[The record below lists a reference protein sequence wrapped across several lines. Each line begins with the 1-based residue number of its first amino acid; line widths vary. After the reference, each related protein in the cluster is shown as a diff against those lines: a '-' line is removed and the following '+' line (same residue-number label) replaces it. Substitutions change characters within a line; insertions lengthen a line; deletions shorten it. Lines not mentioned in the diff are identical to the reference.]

1 MRDSSKRFTLRQHGL
16 KGKLGG
22 VAIMKCRRLSVM
34 GIYAMANRLGV
45 ALLLTV
51 LSAALIVA
59 PPFTPGAW
67 AQDTEGDIRLADG
80 KQAHEGRVEI
90 YHDGEWGSV
99 CNDGWDERAYAYSD
113 PRDSQE
119 SRVVCRQL
127 GYAGG
132 GVSSLDFGLGS
143 GPIWLDEVACLGYE
157 DRLEDC
163 DSSGWGE
170 HDCRP
175 REDIGVVCS
184 TATPS
189 PGVLVRPSQSLQMK
203 EGERTIY
210 EISLES
216 EPTGDVTITPMATG
230 DVTVSGP
237 TGTFNASNWLGW
249 KLVAVTATEDQ
260 TVANR
265 QATITHSVTGGG
277 YDGVAGPSV
286 SILILD
292 KPPQV
297 EVSFVPGSY
306 KVQEGGTTTVQVR
319 LSADPQRTVTI
330 PLTTTNRDGATAAD
344 YELPSSVTFNTGE
357 TEKDIT
363 VTATD
368 DTIDDDGESVQLGF
382 GSMLPDR
389 VGIDTLGSTVTV
401 AILDDDAPQVRVS
414 FARTRYTATEGGTAA
429 TVTVTLDTDP
439 ERTVTIPLTT
449 TNRGGATAADY
460 ELPPSVTFNT
470 GETKKDITVTA
481 TDDTIDDD
489 GESVRLGFGSSLPDR
504 VGIYILGSTAV
515 VSILD
520 NDVPQ
525 VRVSFERT
533 HYTATEGGTAATV
546 KVKLDTDPERTVTI
560 PLTTTNRDGATAA
573 DYTGVP
579 SNLTFNTGETEKGII
594 VTATDD
600 AIDDDVIDDDGESVQ
615 LGFGSSLPDRVTA
628 GSTTTVTL
636 ADNDTR
642 GVKVSEPT
650 LNVSEGDKQT
660 YTLVLTSKPIAEV
673 IVTVTGATGDVS
685 VSGSPV
691 RFMPTTWDRSQT
703 ITVNAAEDA
712 DAVADPTVTLRHT
725 VSGGDYDSVSAD
737 VVWVT
742 IIEQDAPT
750 LTIERAQA
758 AESAQEIVFT
768 VRLSVESSEAVTVDY
783 ETADGT
789 AKAGQ
794 DYDSQSRTLR
804 FPANSTTPQ
813 EIRVPIIDDDR
824 DEAEEETFTVRLH
837 NATNATLAGGG
848 TTLTATGTITDDD
861 EPVVAVSFKAARYTV
876 DEGKFVEVTVRLS
889 ADPERRVEIR
899 LTLTPGDNVEPSD
912 YSGVPD
918 IVVFESGDRSQR
930 FSFSAHADQRDEAA
944 ETLTL
949 DFDVPLPTGVE
960 MGSPP
965 TTVVTINGSEG
976 DGGGGDGG
984 GGDGGGGDGG
994 GGGSGGGPACEED
1007 LHGNSAAQATGMA
1020 LATET
1025 VGAICPAADVDYFTV
1040 PAPGRGLLFV
1050 DTTGQV
1056 QTHGSLWQAGATLA
1070 AGPTDGGQP
1079 GARLGARVE
1088 AGPVVIALQ
1097 GQGGATGAYTLQ
1109 VTFVP
1114 GFLENPG
1121 ANSFQS
1127 GIGVISGWT
1136 CDAEEVEI
1144 VLNGEPQEAAYGTER
1159 LDTAGV
1165 CSGTDNGFGLLFN
1178 WNLLGDGEHEVVAL
1192 VDGVELDRATVT
1204 VTTLGA
1210 EFLRDVTGTCTAAD
1224 FPTMDETV
1232 TLAWQQTQQ
1241 NFVIVDGPA
1250 PASITNRAGR
1260 ASVGYLENPGPN
1272 SFQSGIGVLSGWVC
1286 EGAEV
1291 IIELNG
1297 AGQPAAYGTERLDT
1311 EEACGDTA
1319 NGFGLLFNWNLL
1331 GDGEHEVVA
1340 YVDEVELGRA
1350 TVRVTTLGVEF
1361 VRGAEGECVVE
1372 DFPMVSETTT
1382 LAWQQNSQNFV
1393 ITDVE

>member
-22 VAIMKCRRLSVM
+22 
-34 GIYAMANRLGV
+34 

-67 AQDTEGDIRLADG
+67 AQDTEGDIRLANG

-99 CNDGWDERAYAYSD
+99 CNDIWDETAHSD
-113 PRDSQE
+113 PRDSTE

-132 GVSSLDFGLGS
+132 GVSSLDFGRGD

-163 DSSGWGE
+163 HSSGWGE

-203 EGERTIY
+203 EGERIIY

-237 TGTFNASNWLGW
+237 TGAFNASNWLGW
-249 KLVAVTATEDQ
+249 KPVAVTATEDQ
-260 TVANR
+260 TIANKR
-265 QATITHSVTGGG
+265 ATITHSVTGGG

-292 KPPQV
+292 PPQV

-306 KVQEGGTTTVQVR
+306 TVQEGGTTTVQVR
-319 LSADPQRTVTI
+319 LSTDPERTVKIPLTTTNGGGATAADYELPSSVTFNTGETEKDIIVTATDDTIHDDGESVQLGFGSMLPDRVEIDILGSTVTVAILDDDVPQVRVSFERTRYTAIEGGTAATVTVTLDTNPKRTVTI
-330 PLTTTNRDGATAAD
+330 PLTTTNRGGATAAD

-368 DTIDDDGESVQLGF
+368 DTIDDDGESVRLRF

-389 VGIDTLGSTVTV
+389 VGINTLGSTAIVG
-401 AILDDDAPQVRVS
+401 ILDNDVPQVRVS
-414 FARTRYTATEGGTAA
+414 FARPHYTATEGGRAA
-429 TVTVTLDTDP
+429 TVRVTLDTYP

-460 ELPPSVTFNT
+460 DALPSSVTFNT
-470 GETKKDITVTA
+470 SETAKGITVTA
-481 TDDTIDDD
+481 TDD
-489 GESVRLGFGSSLPDR
+489 
-504 VGIYILGSTAV
+504 A
-515 VSILD
+515 
-520 NDVPQ
+520 
-525 VRVSFERT
+525 
-533 HYTATEGGTAATV
+533 
-546 KVKLDTDPERTVTI
+546 
-560 PLTTTNRDGATAA
+560 
-573 DYTGVP
+573 
-579 SNLTFNTGETEKGII
+579 
-594 VTATDD
+594 
-600 AIDDDVIDDDGESVQ
+600 IDDDGESVQ

-650 LNVSEGDKQT
+650 LNVSEGDNRT
-660 YTLVLTSKPIAEV
+660 YTLVLTSEPIAEV

-691 RFMPTTWDRSQT
+691 RFTPTTWNRSQT
-703 ITVNAAEDA
+703 ITVNAAKDA

-725 VSGGDYDSVSAD
+725 VSGGDYDSASAD
-737 VVWVT
+737 VVRVT
-742 IIEQDAPT
+742 IIEKDTPT

-758 AESAQEIVFT
+758 AESAPMVFE
-768 VRLSVESSEAVTVDY
+768 VELSVASSEAVTVDY
-783 ETADGT
+783 ATANGT
-789 AKAGQ
+789 ATAGQ
-794 DYDSQSRTLR
+794 DYTAQSGTLT

-813 EIRVPIIDDDR
+813 MIRVRLLNDTV

-837 NATNATLAGGG
+837 NAQSAALAGGG

-861 EPVVAVSFKAARYTV
+861 EPMVAVSFNAASYTV

-889 ADPERRVEIR
+889 ADPERRVEIP

-918 IVVFESGDRSQR
+918 IVVFESGDRERS
-930 FSFSAHADQRDEAA
+930 FSFMARADQEEEAA

-960 MGSPP
+960 VGSPA
-965 TTVVTINGSEG
+965 TTVVTIDSNEG
-976 DGGGGDGG
+976 DGGGGRSGGGDDGGEGGGEGGGDDGGEGG
-984 GGDGGGGDGG
+984 GGEGG
-994 GGGSGGGPACEED
+994 GGGPACEDD

-1025 VGAICPAADVDYFTV
+1025 VGAICPVADVDYFTV

-1050 DTTGQV
+1050 ATTGQV
-1056 QTHGSLWQAGATLA
+1056 QTHGTLWQAGATLA
-1070 AGPTDGGQP
+1070 DGPTGGGQP

-1088 AGPVVIALQ
+1088 AGPVVITLQ

-1127 GIGVISGWT
+1127 GIGLISGWT
-1136 CDAEEVEI
+1136 CDADEVEI
-1144 VLNGEPQEAAYGTER
+1144 ALNGEPQEAAYGTAR
-1159 LDTAGV
+1159 LDTEAV
-1165 CSGTDNGFGLLFN
+1165 CSDTDNGFGLLFN

-1210 EFLRDVTGTCTAAD
+1210 EFLRDATGTCTVED
-1224 FPTMDETV
+1224 FPTGDETV

-1241 NFVIVDGPA
+1241 NFVIVDGAMPSGA
-1250 PASITNRAGR
+1250 TRTGRAG
-1260 ASVGYLENPGPN
+1260 VGYLENPGPN
-1272 SFQSGIGVLSGWVC
+1272 SFQSGIGVISGWVC
-1286 EGAEV
+1286 EGEEV
-1291 IIELNG
+1291 VIELNG

-1311 EEACGDTA
+1311 EETCGDTA

-1331 GDGEHEVVA
+1331 GEGEHEVVA
-1340 YVDEVELGRA
+1340 FVDGEELGRA
-1350 TVRVTTLGVEF
+1350 TVRVTTLGAEF

-1372 DFPMVSETTT
+1372 DFPVVGETTT

>member
-67 AQDTEGDIRLADG
+67 AQDTEGDIRLANG
-80 KQAHEGRVEI
+80 RQAHEGRVEI

-99 CNDGWDERAYAYSD
+99 CNDIWDETAHSD
-113 PRDSQE
+113 PRESRE

-132 GVSSLDFGLGS
+132 GVSSQNFGLGS
-143 GPIWLDEVACLGYE
+143 GPIWLDEVACTGYE
-157 DRLEDC
+157 NRLEDC
-163 DSSGWGE
+163 HSSGWGE
-170 HDCRP
+170 HDCKP

-203 EGERTIY
+203 EGERIIY

-237 TGTFNASNWLGW
+237 TGAFNASNWLGW
-249 KLVAVTATEDQ
+249 KPVYVTATEDQ
-260 TVANR
+260 TIANKR
-265 QATITHSVTGGG
+265 ATITHSVTGGG

-292 KPPQV
+292 PPQV

-306 KVQEGGTTTVQVR
+306 TVQEGGTTTVQVR
-319 LSADPQRTVTI
+319 LSTDPERTVTIPLTTTNGGGATAADYELPSSVTFNTGETEKDITVTATDDTIHDDGESVRLGFGSMLPDRVGIDTLGSTVTVAILDDDVPQVRVSFERTRYTAIEGGTAATVTVTLDTNPKRTVTI
-330 PLTTTNRDGATAAD
+330 PLTTTNRGGATAAD

-368 DTIDDDGESVQLGF
+368 DTIDDDGESVRLRF
-382 GSMLPDR
+382 GSSLPDR
-389 VGIDTLGSTVTV
+389 VGIDTLGSTAIVG
-401 AILDDDAPQVRVS
+401 ILDNDVPQVRVS
-414 FARTRYTATEGGTAA
+414 FARPHYTATEGGRAA
-429 TVTVTLDTDP
+429 TVRVTLDTYP

-460 ELPPSVTFNT
+460 DALPSSVTFNT
-470 GETKKDITVTA
+470 SETKKD
-481 TDDTIDDD
+481 
-489 GESVRLGFGSSLPDR
+489 
-504 VGIYILGSTAV
+504 
-515 VSILD
+515 
-520 NDVPQ
+520 
-525 VRVSFERT
+525 
-533 HYTATEGGTAATV
+533 
-546 KVKLDTDPERTVTI
+546 
-560 PLTTTNRDGATAA
+560 
-573 DYTGVP
+573 
-579 SNLTFNTGETEKGII
+579 II

-600 AIDDDVIDDDGESVQ
+600 TIDDDGESVQ

-650 LNVSEGDKQT
+650 LNVSEGDNQT
-660 YTLVLTSKPIAEV
+660 YTLILTSEPTADV
-673 IVTVTGATGDVS
+673 TVTVTGATGDVS
-685 VSGSPV
+685 LSGSPV
-691 RFMPTTWDRSQT
+691 RFTPTTWDRSRT

-725 VSGGDYDSVSAD
+725 VSGGDYNSVSAD
-737 VVWVT
+737 VVRVT
-742 IIEQDAPT
+742 IIEKDAPT

-758 AESAQEIVFT
+758 AESAEAMVFM
-768 VRLSVESSEAVTVDY
+768 VELSVASNEAVTVDY
-783 ETADGT
+783 ATADGT
-789 AKAGQ
+789 ATARQ
-794 DYDSQSRTLR
+794 DYDSQSGTLT

-813 EIRVPIIDDDR
+813 MIRVRLLNDTV
-824 DEAEEETFTVRLH
+824 DEAEEETFTVQLR
-837 NATNATLAGGG
+837 NARSAALAGGG
-848 TTLTATGTITDDD
+848 PTLPATGTITDDD
-861 EPVVAVSFKAARYTV
+861 EPVVAVSFKAASYTV
-876 DEGKFVEVTVRLS
+876 DEDKAVEVTLRLS
-889 ADPERRVEIR
+889 ADPERQVEIP
-899 LTLTPGDNVEPSD
+899 LTRTLGDNVESSD

-918 IVVFESGDRSQR
+918 TVVFEIGDRERS
-930 FSFSAHADQRDEAA
+930 FSFMALADKEEEAA
-944 ETLTL
+944 ETVTL
-949 DFDVPLPTGVE
+949 AVGVPLPTRVE
-960 MGSPP
+960 VGSPA
-965 TTVVTINGSEG
+965 TTVVTIINGS
-976 DGGGGDGG
+976 GGDGG
-984 GGDGGGGDGG
+984 GSGGGGGDGGGDGG

-1040 PAPGRGLLFV
+1040 PAPGLGLLFV

-1070 AGPTDGGQP
+1070 AGPTGGGQP

-1127 GIGVISGWT
+1127 GIGLISGWT
-1136 CDAEEVEI
+1136 CDADEVEI
-1144 VLNGEPQEAAYGTER
+1144 VLNGEPQEAAYGTAR
-1159 LDTAGV
+1159 LDTEAV
-1165 CSGTDNGFGLLFN
+1165 CGDTDNGFGLLFN

-1210 EFLRDVTGTCTAAD
+1210 EFLRDVTGRCTATD
-1224 FPTMDETV
+1224 FPTGDETV

-1241 NFVIVDGPA
+1241 NFVIAEGAA
-1250 PASITNRAGR
+1250 PTGANRVGTPG
-1260 ASVGYLENPGPN
+1260 VGYLENPGPN
-1272 SFQSGIGVLSGWVC
+1272 SFQSGIGVLSGWAC
-1286 EGAEV
+1286 EGTEV
-1291 IIELNG
+1291 VIELNG
-1297 AGQPAAYGTERLDT
+1297 EPQPAAYGTERLDT
-1311 EEACGDTA
+1311 LEMCGDTA

-1331 GDGEHEVVA
+1331 GEGAHEVVA
-1340 YVDEVELGRA
+1340 VVDGEELGRA

-1361 VRGAEGECVVE
+1361 VRDVEGECVVE
-1372 DFPMVSETTT
+1372 DFPMVGETTT
-1382 LAWQQNSQNFV
+1382 LEWQQNSQNFV

>member
-34 GIYAMANRLGV
+34 GIYAVANRLGG

-99 CNDGWDERAYAYSD
+99 CNDIWDETAHSD
-113 PRDSQE
+113 PRDSTE

-132 GVSSLDFGLGS
+132 GVSSQNFGLGS
-143 GPIWLDEVACLGYE
+143 GPIWLDEVACTGYE
-157 DRLEDC
+157 NRLEDC
-163 DSSGWGE
+163 HNFGWGE

-184 TATPS
+184 TDTPV

-203 EGERTIY
+203 EGERIIY

-237 TGTFNASNWLGW
+237 TGAFNASNWLGW
-249 KLVAVTATEDQ
+249 KPVYVTATEDQ
-260 TVANR
+260 TIANKR
-265 QATITHSVTGGG
+265 ATITHSVTGGG

-292 KPPQV
+292 PPQV

-306 KVQEGGTTTVQVR
+306 TVQEGGTTTVQVR
-319 LSADPQRTVTI
+319 LSTDPERTVTI
-330 PLTTTNRDGATAAD
+330 PLTTTNRGGATAADYELPSSVTFNTGETGKDITVTATDDTIHDDGESVQLGFGSMLPDRVGIDTLGSTVTVAILDNDVPQVRVSFERTRYTAIEGGTAATVTVTLDTNPKRTVTIPLTTTNRGGATAAD

-368 DTIDDDGESVQLGF
+368 DTIDDDGESVRLRF

-389 VGIDTLGSTVTV
+389 VGIDTLGSTAIVG
-401 AILDDDAPQVRVS
+401 ILDNDVPQVRVS
-414 FARTRYTATEGGTAA
+414 FARPHYTATEGGRAA
-429 TVTVTLDTDP
+429 TVRVTLDTYP

-460 ELPPSVTFNT
+460 DALPSSVTFNT
-470 GETKKDITVTA
+470 SETKKD
-481 TDDTIDDD
+481 
-489 GESVRLGFGSSLPDR
+489 
-504 VGIYILGSTAV
+504 
-515 VSILD
+515 
-520 NDVPQ
+520 
-525 VRVSFERT
+525 
-533 HYTATEGGTAATV
+533 
-546 KVKLDTDPERTVTI
+546 
-560 PLTTTNRDGATAA
+560 
-573 DYTGVP
+573 
-579 SNLTFNTGETEKGII
+579 II

-600 AIDDDVIDDDGESVQ
+600 TIDDDGESVQ

-650 LNVSEGDKQT
+650 LNVSEGDNQT
-660 YTLVLTSKPIAEV
+660 YTLILTSEPTADV
-673 IVTVTGATGDVS
+673 TVTVTGATGDVS
-685 VSGSPV
+685 LSGSPV
-691 RFMPTTWDRSQT
+691 RFTPTTWDRSQT

-737 VVWVT
+737 VVRVT

-758 AESAQEIVFT
+758 AESAEAMVFM
-768 VRLSVESSEAVTVDY
+768 VELSVASNEAVTVDY
-783 ETADGT
+783 ATADGT
-789 AKAGQ
+789 ATARQ
-794 DYDSQSRTLR
+794 DYDSQSGTLT

-813 EIRVPIIDDDR
+813 MIRVRLLNDTV
-824 DEAEEETFTVRLH
+824 DEAEEETFTVQLR
-837 NATNATLAGGG
+837 NARSAALAGGG
-848 TTLTATGTITDDD
+848 PTLPATGTITDDD
-861 EPVVAVSFKAARYTV
+861 EPVVAVSFKATRYTV

-899 LTLTPGDNVEPSD
+899 LTLTPGDNVESSD
-912 YSGVPD
+912 YFGVPD
-918 IVVFESGDRSQR
+918 TVVFESGDRAQS
-930 FSFSAHADQRDEAA
+930 FSFIAHADDQRDEAA

-960 MGSPP
+960 VGSPA
-965 TTVVTINGSEG
+965 TTVVTINGS
-976 DGGGGDGG
+976 GGDGG
-984 GGDGGGGDGG
+984 GGSGGGGDGG

-1127 GIGVISGWT
+1127 GIGLISGWT
-1136 CDAEEVEI
+1136 CDADEVEI
-1144 VLNGEPQEAAYGTER
+1144 VLNGEPQEAAYGTAR
-1159 LDTAGV
+1159 LDTEAV
-1165 CSGTDNGFGLLFN
+1165 CGDTDNGFGLLFN
-1178 WNLLGDGEHEVVAL
+1178 WNLLGDGEHEVVAV

-1224 FPTMDETV
+1224 FPTGDETV

-1241 NFVIVDGPA
+1241 NFVIVDGAMPSGA
-1250 PASITNRAGR
+1250 TRTGRAG
-1260 ASVGYLENPGPN
+1260 VGYLENPGPN
-1272 SFQSGIGVLSGWVC
+1272 SFQSGIGVISGWVC

-1291 IIELNG
+1291 VIELNG

-1311 EEACGDTA
+1311 EETCGDTA

>member
-16 KGKLGG
+16 KGK
-22 VAIMKCRRLSVM
+22 
-34 GIYAMANRLGV
+34 LGV

-67 AQDTEGDIRLADG
+67 AQTEGDIRLAAG
-80 KQAHEGRVEI
+80 GQAHEGRVEI
-90 YHDGEWGSV
+90 YHDGQWGSV

-113 PRDSQE
+113 PRDSTE

-132 GVSSLDFGLGS
+132 GVASQNFGLGS
-143 GPIWLDEVACLGYE
+143 GPIWLDEVACSGYE

-163 DSSGWGE
+163 EDSGWGK
-170 HDCRP
+170 HDCMP

-237 TGTFNASNWLGW
+237 TGAFNASNWLGW

-306 KVQEGGTTTVQVR
+306 TVQEGGTTTVRVR
-319 LSADPQRTVTI
+319 LSADPERTVTI
-330 PLTTTNRDGATAAD
+330 PLTTTNRGGATAAD
-344 YELPSSVTFNTGE
+344 YELPPSVTFSSGE
-357 TEKDIT
+357 TAKEIT

-460 ELPPSVTFNT
+460 ALPPSVTFNT
-470 GETKKDITVTA
+470 GETAKEITVTA
-481 TDDTIDDD
+481 YDDTIDDD

-525 VRVSFERT
+525 VRVSFART

-546 KVKLDTDPERTVTI
+546 TVTLDTDPERTVTI
-560 PLTTTNRDGATAA
+560 PLVTTPQGRTTAA

-579 SNLTFNTGETEKGII
+579 SSLTFNTGETAKGIT

-615 LGFGSSLPDRVTA
+615 LGFGSPLPDRVTA

-642 GVKVSEPT
+642 GVEVSEPT

-660 YTLVLTSKPIAEV
+660 YTLVLTSEPIAEV
-673 IVTVTGATGDVS
+673 TVTVTGATGDVS

-691 RFMPTTWDRSQT
+691 RFTPTTWSRPQT
-703 ITVNAAEDA
+703 ITVEADDDT
-712 DAVADPTVTLRHT
+712 DAVEDPQVTLRHT

-737 VVWVT
+737 VVRVT

-758 AESAQEIVFT
+758 AESAGAIVFT

-783 ETADGT
+783 ATVDGT

-794 DYDSQSRTLR
+794 DYEARSGTLT
-804 FPANSTTPQ
+804 FPAQSTTPQ
-813 EIRVPIIDDDR
+813 MIRVPLLNDTV

-837 NATNATLAGGG
+837 NAQKAALAGGG
-848 TTLTATGTITDDD
+848 TTLPETGTITDDD
-861 EPVVAVSFKAARYTV
+861 EPVVAVSFKATRYTV

-889 ADPERRVEIR
+889 ADPERRVEIP

-918 IVVFESGDRSQR
+918 IVMFESGDRAQS
-930 FSFSAHADQRDEAA
+930 FSFIARTDDQRDEAA

-960 MGSPP
+960 VGSPA
-965 TTVVTINGSEG
+965 TTVVTIINGS
-976 DGGGGDGG
+976 GGDGG
-984 GGDGGGGDGG
+984 GSGGGGGDGGGDGG

-1056 QTHGSLWQAGATLA
+1056 QTHGTLWQAGATLA
-1070 AGPTDGGQP
+1070 AGPTGGGQP

-1127 GIGVISGWT
+1127 GIGLISGWT
-1136 CDAEEVEI
+1136 CAADEVEI
-1144 VLNGEPQEAAYGTER
+1144 TLNGEPQEAAYGTAR
-1159 LDTAGV
+1159 LDTEAV
-1165 CSGTDNGFGLLFN
+1165 CGDADNGFGLLFN

-1192 VDGVELDRATVT
+1192 VDGVELDRATVM
-1204 VTTLGA
+1204 VTTLGT

-1224 FPTMDETV
+1224 FPTGDETV

-1241 NFVIVDGPA
+1241 NFVIVDGAMPSGA
-1250 PASITNRAGR
+1250 TRTGRAG
-1260 ASVGYLENPGPN
+1260 VGYLENPGPN
-1272 SFQSGIGVLSGWVC
+1272 SFQSGIGVISGWVC

-1291 IIELNG
+1291 VIELNG

-1311 EEACGDTA
+1311 EETCGDTA

>member
-34 GIYAMANRLGV
+34 GIYAVANRLGR

-99 CNDGWDERAYAYSD
+99 CNDIWDETAHSD
-113 PRDSQE
+113 PRESRE

-132 GVSSLDFGLGS
+132 GVSSQNFGLGS
-143 GPIWLDEVACLGYE
+143 GPIWLDEVACTGYE

-163 DSSGWGE
+163 HNSGWGE
-170 HDCRP
+170 HDCKP

-203 EGERTIY
+203 EGERIIY

-237 TGTFNASNWLGW
+237 TGAFNASNWLGW
-249 KLVAVTATEDQ
+249 KPVAVTATEDQ
-260 TVANR
+260 TIANKR
-265 QATITHSVTGGG
+265 ATITHSVTGGG

-292 KPPQV
+292 PPQV

-306 KVQEGGTTTVQVR
+306 TVQEGGTTTVQVR
-319 LSADPQRTVTI
+319 LSTDPERTVKIPLTTTNRGGATAADYELPSSVTFNTGETGKDITVTATDDTIHDDGESVQLGFGSMLPDRVGIDTLGSTVTVAILDNDVPQVRVSFERTRYTAIEGGTAATVTVTLDTNPKRTVTI
-330 PLTTTNRDGATAAD
+330 PLTTTNRGGATAAD

-368 DTIDDDGESVQLGF
+368 DTIDDDGESVRLRF

-389 VGIDTLGSTVTV
+389 VGIDTLGSTAIVG
-401 AILDDDAPQVRVS
+401 ILDNDVPQVRVS
-414 FARTRYTATEGGTAA
+414 FARPHYTATEGGRAA
-429 TVTVTLDTDP
+429 TVRVTLDTYP

-460 ELPPSVTFNT
+460 DALPSSVTFNT
-470 GETKKDITVTA
+470 SETKKD
-481 TDDTIDDD
+481 
-489 GESVRLGFGSSLPDR
+489 
-504 VGIYILGSTAV
+504 
-515 VSILD
+515 
-520 NDVPQ
+520 
-525 VRVSFERT
+525 
-533 HYTATEGGTAATV
+533 
-546 KVKLDTDPERTVTI
+546 
-560 PLTTTNRDGATAA
+560 
-573 DYTGVP
+573 
-579 SNLTFNTGETEKGII
+579 II

-600 AIDDDVIDDDGESVQ
+600 TIDDDGESVQ

-650 LNVSEGDKQT
+650 LNVSEGDNQT
-660 YTLVLTSKPIAEV
+660 YTLILTSEPTADV
-673 IVTVTGATGDVS
+673 TVTVTGATGDVS
-685 VSGSPV
+685 LSGSPV
-691 RFMPTTWDRSQT
+691 RFTPTTWDRSQT

-725 VSGGDYDSVSAD
+725 VSGGDYNSVSAD
-737 VVWVT
+737 VVRVT
-742 IIEQDAPT
+742 IIEKDAPT

-758 AESAQEIVFT
+758 AESAEAMVFM
-768 VRLSVESSEAVTVDY
+768 VELSVASNEAVTVDY
-783 ETADGT
+783 ATADGT
-789 AKAGQ
+789 ATARQ
-794 DYDSQSRTLR
+794 DYDSQSGTLT

-813 EIRVPIIDDDR
+813 MIRVRLLNDTV
-824 DEAEEETFTVRLH
+824 DEAEEETFTVQLR
-837 NATNATLAGGG
+837 NARSAALAGGG
-848 TTLTATGTITDDD
+848 PTLPATGTITDDD
-861 EPVVAVSFKAARYTV
+861 EPVVAVSFNAARYTV
-876 DEGKFVEVTVRLS
+876 DERKFVEVTVRLS
-889 ADPERRVEIR
+889 ADPERRVEIP
-899 LTLTPGDNVEPSD
+899 LTRTPGDNVESSD

-918 IVVFESGDRSQR
+918 TVVFEIGDRERS
-930 FSFSAHADQRDEAA
+930 FSFMALADKEEEAA
-944 ETLTL
+944 ETVTL
-949 DFDVPLPTGVE
+949 AVGVPLPTRVE
-960 MGSPP
+960 VGSPA
-965 TTVVTINGSEG
+965 TTVVTIINGSGG
-976 DGGGGDGG
+976 DGGGSGGGGGGDGG
-984 GGDGGGGDGG
+984 GSGGDGG

-1070 AGPTDGGQP
+1070 AGPTGGGQP

-1127 GIGVISGWT
+1127 GIGLISGWT
-1136 CDAEEVEI
+1136 CDADEVEI
-1144 VLNGEPQEAAYGTER
+1144 VLNGEPQEAAYGTAR
-1159 LDTAGV
+1159 LDTEAV
-1165 CSGTDNGFGLLFN
+1165 CGDTDNGFGLLFN

-1204 VTTLGA
+1204 VTTLGT

-1224 FPTMDETV
+1224 FPTGDETV

-1241 NFVIVDGPA
+1241 NFVIVDGA
-1250 PASITNRAGR
+1250 DA
-1260 ASVGYLENPGPN
+1260 EWCNPDRESRG
-1272 SFQSGIGVLSGWVC
+1272 GLSG
-1286 EGAEV
+1286 ESGAELV
-1291 IIELNG
+1291 SEWD
-1297 AGQPAAYGTERLDT
+1297 R
-1311 EEACGDTA
+1311 GD
-1319 NGFGLLFNWNLL
+1319 FGL
-1331 GDGEHEVVA
+1331 
-1340 YVDEVELGRA
+1340 
-1350 TVRVTTLGVEF
+1350 GV
-1361 VRGAEGECVVE
+1361 
-1372 DFPMVSETTT
+1372 
-1382 LAWQQNSQNFV
+1382 
-1393 ITDVE
+1393 

>member
-1 MRDSSKRFTLRQHGL
+1 MRDNSKRFTLRQHGL

-34 GIYAMANRLGV
+34 GIYAVANRLGG

-67 AQDTEGDIRLADG
+67 AQTEGDIRLANG
-80 KQAHEGRVEI
+80 RQAHEGRVEI
-90 YHDGEWGSV
+90 YHDGQWGTV
-99 CNDGWDERAYAYSD
+99 CNDIWDETAHSD
-113 PRDSQE
+113 PRESRE

-143 GPIWLDEVACLGYE
+143 GPIWLDEVACTGYE

-163 DSSGWGE
+163 EDSGWGE
-170 HDCRP
+170 HDCKP

-184 TATPS
+184 TDTPV

-203 EGERTIY
+203 EGERIIY

-237 TGTFNASNWLGW
+237 TGAFNASNWLGW
-249 KLVAVTATEDQ
+249 KPVYVTATEDQ
-260 TVANR
+260 TIANKR
-265 QATITHSVTGGG
+265 ATITHSVTGGG

-292 KPPQV
+292 PPQV

-306 KVQEGGTTTVQVR
+306 TVQEGGTTTVQVR
-319 LSADPQRTVTI
+319 LSTDPERTVTI
-330 PLTTTNRDGATAAD
+330 PLTTTNRGGATAADYELPSSVTFNTGETGKDITVTATDDTIHDDGESVQLGFGSMLPDRVGIDTLGSTVTVGILDNDVPQVRVSFERTRYTAIEGGTAATVTVTLDTNPKRTVTIPLTTTNRGGATAAD

-368 DTIDDDGESVQLGF
+368 DTIDDDGESVRLRF

-389 VGIDTLGSTVTV
+389 VGINTLGSTAIVG
-401 AILDDDAPQVRVS
+401 ILDNDVPQVRVS
-414 FARTRYTATEGGTAA
+414 FARPHYTATEGGRAA
-429 TVTVTLDTDP
+429 TVRVTLDTYP

-460 ELPPSVTFNT
+460 DALPSSVTFNT
-470 GETKKDITVTA
+470 SETKKD
-481 TDDTIDDD
+481 
-489 GESVRLGFGSSLPDR
+489 
-504 VGIYILGSTAV
+504 
-515 VSILD
+515 
-520 NDVPQ
+520 
-525 VRVSFERT
+525 
-533 HYTATEGGTAATV
+533 
-546 KVKLDTDPERTVTI
+546 
-560 PLTTTNRDGATAA
+560 
-573 DYTGVP
+573 
-579 SNLTFNTGETEKGII
+579 II

-600 AIDDDVIDDDGESVQ
+600 TIDDDGESVQ

-650 LNVSEGDKQT
+650 LNVSEGDNQT
-660 YTLVLTSKPIAEV
+660 YTLILTSEPTADV
-673 IVTVTGATGDVS
+673 TVTVTGATGDVS
-685 VSGSPV
+685 LSGSPV
-691 RFMPTTWDRSQT
+691 RFTPTTWDRSRT

-725 VSGGDYDSVSAD
+725 VSGGDYNSVSAD
-737 VVWVT
+737 VVRVT
-742 IIEQDAPT
+742 IIEKDAPT

-758 AESAQEIVFT
+758 AESAEAMVFM
-768 VRLSVESSEAVTVDY
+768 VELSVASSEAVTVDY
-783 ETADGT
+783 ATADGT
-789 AKAGQ
+789 ATARQ
-794 DYDSQSRTLR
+794 DYDSQSGTLT

-813 EIRVPIIDDDR
+813 MIRVRLLNDTV
-824 DEAEEETFTVRLH
+824 DEAEEETFTVQLR
-837 NATNATLAGGG
+837 NAQSAALAGGG
-848 TTLTATGTITDDD
+848 PTLPATGTITDDD
-861 EPVVAVSFKAARYTV
+861 EPVVAVSFKATRYTV
-876 DEGKFVEVTVRLS
+876 DEDKAVEVTLRLS
-889 ADPERRVEIR
+889 ADPERQVEIP
-899 LTLTPGDNVEPSD
+899 LTRTLGDNVESSD

-918 IVVFESGDRSQR
+918 TVVFEIGDRERS
-930 FSFSAHADQRDEAA
+930 FSFMALADKEEEAA
-944 ETLTL
+944 ETVTL
-949 DFDVPLPTGVE
+949 AVGVPLPTRVE
-960 MGSPP
+960 VGSPA
-965 TTVVTINGSEG
+965 TTVVTINDS
-976 DGGGGDGG
+976 GGDGG
-984 GGDGGGGDGG
+984 GGGGGGDGGGDGG
-994 GGGSGGGPACEED
+994 GGGGDGGGGGPACEED

-1040 PAPGRGLLFV
+1040 PAPGLGLLFV

-1127 GIGVISGWT
+1127 GIGLISGWT
-1136 CDAEEVEI
+1136 CDADEVEI
-1144 VLNGEPQEAAYGTER
+1144 VLNGEPQEAAYGTAR
-1159 LDTAGV
+1159 LDTEAV
-1165 CSGTDNGFGLLFN
+1165 CGDTDNGFGLLFN
-1178 WNLLGDGEHEVVAL
+1178 WNLLGDGEHEVVAV

-1224 FPTMDETV
+1224 FPTGDETV

-1241 NFVIVDGPA
+1241 NFVIVDGAMPSGA
-1250 PASITNRAGR
+1250 TRTGRAG
-1260 ASVGYLENPGPN
+1260 VGYLENPGPN
-1272 SFQSGIGVLSGWVC
+1272 SFQSGIGVISGWVC

-1291 IIELNG
+1291 VIELNG

-1311 EEACGDTA
+1311 EETCGDTA